1 MAREVLGDYLAAV
14 GAQIRWRRARRPLLR
29 ELSDHIADQAAAF
42 QAQGLEEGPAL
53 ERAVAEM
60 GDPAAVGRDLDRLH
74 RPQNRWSLALGVLFL
89 LLAGLLL
96 QHLSARFLQDSEA
109 DYYFRRQGFGALLS
123 VGVLAGLWFSDCTLL
138 LRRRRM
144 APAALGA
151 LLAACLA
158 GGIGLPWL
166 RARTLVTYLTL
177 LMPVLYAAL
186 LCRLQGRGSGTILLS
201 SLGALTLTLPAFGF
215 LATSAGIV
223 AAGTML
229 LVLGAAA
236 GLGWFSGRRGK
247 ALLLAWGPTLALG
260 ALLLLRS
267 PGFLLRLQVF
277 LHPEGDPYGAGFQY
291 LTLRAGELLFPG
303 EFYGNA
309 CDYFLAF
316 LAQALGRWVFPA
328 AAGLLL
334 LSAVLLLRRTAR
346 LQSRAGKLLALS
358 ALLPLLLQA
367 GLYLLFNLGWSPL
380 GPLSLPFL
388 SYGMGYLAVNA
399 ALVGVLLSVFRMD
412 RLLRDGPATDP
423 ARPRPDHW
431 DLPLGRG
438 TLSIQYRRG
447 T

>member
-1 MAREVLGDYLAAV
+1 MAREALEEYLEAV
-14 GAQIRWRRARRPLLR
+14 GAEIRWRRARRPLLR

-42 QAQGLEEGPAL
+42 QAQGLEDGPAL

-74 RPQNRWSLALGVLFL
+74 RPQNHWGLALGVLFL

-138 LRRRRM
+138 LRRRWM
-144 APAALGA
+144 APAALGV

-186 LCRLQGRGSGTILLS
+186 LCRLRGRGGGAVLLCG
-201 SLGALTLTLPAFGF
+201 LLAAVLPLPAF
-215 LATSAGIV
+215 LSPSVTAWAVS
-223 AAGTML
+223 AGTML
-229 LVLGAAA
+229 LTLEAAV
-236 GLGWFSGRRGK
+236 GLGWFAGRRGRN
-247 ALLLAWGPTLALG
+247 LLLAWGPALSLG

>member
-1 MAREVLGDYLAAV
+1 MAHKVLGEYLEAV
-14 GAQIRWRRARRPLLR
+14 GAEIRWRRARGPLLR
-29 ELSDHIADQAAAF
+29 ELSDHIADQSATF
-42 QAQGLEEGPAL
+42 QAQGLEDGPAL

-74 RPQNRWSLALGVLFL
+74 RPQNRWGLVLGVLFL

-109 DYYFRRQGFGALLS
+109 DYYFRRQTFGALLS

-138 LRRRRM
+138 RRRWM
-144 APAALGA
+144 APAVLGA

-177 LMPVLYAAL
+177 LMPVPYAAL

-247 ALLLAWGPTLALG
+247 ALLLAWGPPLALG

-267 PGFLLRLQVF
+267 PGFLLRLRVF

-291 LTLRAGELLFPG
+291 LTLRAGELLLPG

-328 AAGLLL
+328 AVGLLL

-358 ALLPLLLQA
+358 ALLPLFLQA
-367 GLYLLFNLGWSPL
+367 GLYLLFNLGWSPF

-388 SYGMGYLAVNA
+388 SYGVGYLAVNT
-399 ALVGVLLSVFRMD
+399 ALAGVLLSVFRMD
-412 RLLRDGPATDP
+412 RLLRDGPVD
-423 ARPRPDHW
+423 RPPHLLPDHW
-431 DLPLGRG
+431 DLSLGRG
-438 TLSIQYRRG
+438 TLSIRYRRR

>member
-1 MAREVLGDYLAAV
+1 MAHKVLGEYLEAV
-14 GAQIRWRRARRPLLR
+14 GAEIRWRRARGPLLR

-42 QAQGLEEGPAL
+42 QAQGLEDGPAL

-74 RPQNRWSLALGVLFL
+74 RPQNRWGLVLGVLFL

-109 DYYFRRQGFGALLS
+109 DYYFRRQTFGALLS

-138 LRRRRM
+138 RRRWM
-144 APAALGA
+144 APAVLGA

-177 LMPVLYAAL
+177 LMPVPYAAL

-247 ALLLAWGPTLALG
+247 ALLLAWGPPLALG

-291 LTLRAGELLFPG
+291 LTLRAGELLLPG

-328 AAGLLL
+328 AVGLLL

-358 ALLPLLLQA
+358 ALLPLFLQA
-367 GLYLLFNLGWSPL
+367 GLYLLFNLGWSPF

-388 SYGMGYLAVNA
+388 SYGVGYLAVNT
-399 ALVGVLLSVFRMD
+399 ALAGVLLSVFRMD
-412 RLLRDGPATDP
+412 RLLRDGPVD
-423 ARPRPDHW
+423 RPPHLLPDHW
-431 DLPLGRG
+431 DLSLGRG
-438 TLSIQYRRG
+438 TLSIRYRRR